1 MTSFLDASTPVC
13 PLYISGVIV
22 DFSNLK
28 KNVESVDVRISLTSP
43 TPIKSGAGK
52 VLRQTFSPPM

>member
-1 MTSFLDASTPVC
+1 MASSLDASTPVY

-22 DFSNLK
+22 DSSNSK

-43 TPIKSGAGK
+43 TPIKSRAGK
-52 VLRQTFSPPM
+52 VLRQTFSLPM